1 MARAL
6 VLVTLL
12 FVIPGAISGQ
22 TPSVL
27 HIKVV
32 LPDAEG
38 KATPVP
44 RHALLISD
52 NPATSAPRRVVT
64 AQDGTADCAAGSRQL
79 HRRIG
84 PPDRAAG
91 QGVPVDADRGHRR
104 RPRRRPSS

>member
-6 VLVTLL
+6 VLLTLL
-12 FVIPGAISGQ
+12 FVIPGATSGQ

-44 RHALLISD
+44 RHALPS
-52 NPATSAPRRVVT
+52 ATTPR
-64 AQDGTADCAAGSRQL
+64 
-79 HRRIG
+79 
-84 PPDRAAG
+84 
-91 QGVPVDADRGHRR
+91 RR
-104 RPRRRPSS
+104 RPGGS